1 MLKKKR
7 FSGLFGTSMT
17 DIPSPVPD
25 QLQQQQQQTAQHSSY
40 GPTSPSSAFTPQTL
54 ASQGRQGSMT
64 TLSTSFSGAASL
76 GANPSSND
84 DDSGL
89 NSLTRTE
96 THQSLENLK
105 KLVIAAESYRELT
118 TKLAKTTKQL
128 GRCFKEYGDSK
139 GMDSTYV
146 MCLKSSAN
154 FYESFSE
161 MEGKLATCLQKDFE
175 LLQANWEKHS
185 KRVTKDEK
193 AHDEVL
199 GDLDERIKKISL
211 NYDKK
216 TKKPDPNTA
225 LMSHEKYISTLS
237 ELQDSIAMAKKDHRN
252 TVARR
257 ERYTHSLTAQIA
269 CRISEA
275 QFLAIERQLRGS
287 GPSLLK
293 IKEWAPYA
301 GQDMP
306 PPTLTT
312 NGEPTIEIRG
322 GSFEEYIARHVPQQQ
337 ALPGSYQTPKSEPSK
352 ASGQPL
358 VTLSEMPQI
367 TLPPFAPMQQQ
378 QQQQQ
383 KQQQQPQPQPQP
395 QQQQPPVQPFSPMG
409 NPRGQSQETSE
420 RQSSTPLYQSPT
432 STTTP
437 IPMPIPPQP
446 QSQPQPHPN
455 PQRNL
460 PTTMPEP
467 KNYITQKPAIVVP
480 PMQMPTPQPTRTDK
494 PMVMEPPMS
503 RVSGQDQKV
512 LIKESTVAVEAPTKI
527 IHVDTPV
534 PAAPIVTTMPA
545 AEPAPVQ
552 IVSPPNTPGAFPVGN
567 TTAGR
572 ESETASKPVLDQK
585 TRENA
590 EHLEGGLPEDQ
601 GSVSTKVGGSLDG
614 GSTKGDMILSKLEYL
629 REMEHSQAV
638 VEAEDAADAAALDRY
653 HREKYLDRYRYPEDE
668 DALYRGDRQRDM
680 DQDEM
685 GGHQP
690 DDMYDEPYSPL
701 SREHHSFFDDG
712 EDVARL
718 EPRRYYDDE
727 ESQHSGSIPIQRD
740 RGEYFASR
748 SRYEERDYDRSY
760 QHYSSSMPTR
770 QQPQHYLSEREHEQ
784 AEWAAVGDAA
794 SMGGYAR
801 EHYPAS
807 REYPARPTLEDHE
820 RELELMNQKAAA
832 QSMNSAGAPRTAY
845 GRRPGTAPGTVA
857 HLRRRFS
864 DLTVT
869 DMASVS
875 SGMVSPPQGPR
886 PRGVSGPAP
895 SMQQEAVRRDSRY
908 PPRAS
913 TPQSRAAAA
922 SGYRYERNGDKPAP
936 MGSSGQLVGAGGGAG
951 NRFSV
956 GGSGRLG
963 SEYEDSSNGRM
974 SALPGDQRSRRR

>member
-40 GPTSPSSAFTPQTL
+40 GPTSPSAAFSPQTL
-54 ASQGRQGSMT
+54 ASQGRQGSMA
-64 TLSTSFSGAASL
+64 TLSTSFSGAATL
-76 GANPSSND
+76 GPNPPSND

-211 NYDKK
+211 SHDKK

-237 ELQDSIAMAKKDHRN
+237 ELQDSIAIAKKDHRN

-287 GPSLLK
+287 GPSLQK

-322 GSFEEYIARHVPQQQ
+322 GSFEEYIARHVPAQQ
-337 ALPGSYQTPKSEPSK
+337 ALPGAYQTSKSEPNK

-358 VTLSEMPQI
+358 
-367 TLPPFAPMQQQ
+367 
-378 QQQQQ
+378 
-383 KQQQQPQPQPQP
+383 
-395 QQQQPPVQPFSPMG
+395 
-409 NPRGQSQETSE
+409 
-420 RQSSTPLYQSPT
+420 
-432 STTTP
+432 
-437 IPMPIPPQP
+437 
-446 QSQPQPHPN
+446 
-455 PQRNL
+455 
-460 PTTMPEP
+460 
-467 KNYITQKPAIVVP
+467 
-480 PMQMPTPQPTRTDK
+480 PTRTER
-494 PMVMEPPMS
+494 PVVMEPPAS
-503 RVSGQDQKV
+503 RVSVQDPKV

-527 IHVDTPV
+527 VHVDTPE
-534 PAAPIVTTMPA
+534 PGASIVTTVSA
-545 AEPAPVQ
+545 AEPTPVM
-552 IVSPPNTPGAFPVGN
+552 IASPPNTPGAFPVG
-567 TTAGR
+567 TTP
-572 ESETASKPVLDQK
+572 ASKVSEAVSRQASGQP
-585 TRENA
+585 TREGA

-614 GSTKGDMILSKLEYL
+614 GSTKGDRILSKLEYL
-629 REMEHSQAV
+629 REMDHSQATI
-638 VEAEDAADAAALDRY
+638 EAEDAADAAALDRY

-668 DALYRGDRQRDM
+668 DPLYRGDRQRDL

-685 GGHQP
+685 GAHRP

-712 EDVARL
+712 EEVARL

-727 ESQHSGSIPIQRD
+727 ESQHSGSIPIQQD
-740 RGEYFASR
+740 RGEYFAAR

-770 QQPQHYLSEREHEQ
+770 QQPQHYLSERDHEQ
-784 AEWAAVGDAA
+784 AEWAAVGDTA

-807 REYPARPTLEDHE
+807 RDYPARPTLEDHE

-864 DLTVT
+864 DLSVT

-886 PRGVSGPAP
+886 PRGMSGSAP
-895 SMQQEAVRRDSRY
+895 NIQQESIRRDSRY

-936 MGSSGQLVGAGGGAG
+936 MGSSGQLVGTGGRFSAAGGGRPG
-951 NRFSV
+951 P
-956 GGSGRLG
+956 
-963 SEYEDSSNGRM
+963 EYEDSSNGRM

>member
-25 QLQQQQQQTAQHSSY
+25 QLQQQQQQQQTAQHSSY

-54 ASQGRQGSMT
+54 ASQGRQGSMAT
-64 TLSTSFSGAASL
+64 ISTSFTGAASL
-76 GANPSSND
+76 GANPPSND

-175 LLQANWEKHS
+175 LLQSNWEKHS

-322 GSFEEYIARHVPQQQ
+322 GSFEEYIARHVPPQQ
-337 ALPGSYQTPKSEPSK
+337 ALPGAYQAPKSEPNK

-358 VTLSEMPQI
+358 
-367 TLPPFAPMQQQ
+367 
-378 QQQQQ
+378 
-383 KQQQQPQPQPQP
+383 
-395 QQQQPPVQPFSPMG
+395 
-409 NPRGQSQETSE
+409 
-420 RQSSTPLYQSPT
+420 
-432 STTTP
+432 
-437 IPMPIPPQP
+437 
-446 QSQPQPHPN
+446 
-455 PQRNL
+455 
-460 PTTMPEP
+460 
-467 KNYITQKPAIVVP
+467 
-480 PMQMPTPQPTRTDK
+480 PTRTER
-494 PMVMEPPMS
+494 PLVTEPPVS
-503 RVSGQDQKV
+503 RVAGQDHKV
-512 LIKESTVAVEAPTKI
+512 LIKESTMAVEAPTKLTQ
-527 IHVDTPV
+527 VETPLPSV
-534 PAAPIVTTMPA
+534 PTVTTMPA
-545 AEPAPVQ
+545 TEPNPVL
-552 IVSPPNTPGAFPVGN
+552 ITSPPTTPGAFPVGN
-567 TTAGR
+567 TPASK
-572 ESETASKPVLDQK
+572 ESESASKPVLDQK
-585 TRENA
+585 TSEGA

-614 GSTKGDMILSKLEYL
+614 GSTKGDRILSKLEYL
-629 REMEHSQAV
+629 REMDHTQAIA
-638 VEAEDAADAAALDRY
+638 EAEDAADAAALDRY
-653 HREKYLDRYRYPEDE
+653 HREKYLDRYRYPED
-668 DALYRGDRQRDM
+668 DDPLYRGDRPRDL

-685 GGHQP
+685 GAHQP

-712 EDVARL
+712 EDVTRL

-727 ESQHSGSIPIQRD
+727 ESQHSGSIPIQRE

-784 AEWAAVGDAA
+784 AEWAAVGDTA
-794 SMGGYAR
+794 SIGGYAR
-801 EHYPAS
+801 EQYPAS
-807 REYPARPTLEDHE
+807 RDYPTRPTLEDHE

-832 QSMNSAGAPRTAY
+832 HSMNSAGAPRTAY

-864 DLTVT
+864 DLSVT
-869 DMASVS
+869 DMTSVS

-886 PRGVSGPAP
+886 PRGMSGSAP
-895 SMQQEAVRRDSRY
+895 NMQQESVRRDSRY

-936 MGSSGQLVGAGGGAG
+936 MGSSGQLVGTGG
-951 NRFSV
+951 RFSV
-956 GGSGRLG
+956 AGSGRPG

>member
-17 DIPSPVPD
+17 EIPSPVPD

-54 ASQGRQGSMT
+54 ASQGRQGSMA
-64 TLSTSFSGAASL
+64 TLSTSFTGAASL
-76 GANPSSND
+76 GANPPSND

-118 TKLAKTTKQL
+118 NKLAKTTKQL

-237 ELQDSIAMAKKDHRN
+237 ELQDSIAIAKKDHRN

-322 GSFEEYIARHVPQQQ
+322 GSFEEYIARHVPSQQ
-337 ALPGSYQTPKSEPSK
+337 AFPGAYQTPKSEPNK
-352 ASGQPL
+352 ASGQPV

-378 QQQQQ
+378 KQQQQQQQQQ
-383 KQQQQPQPQPQP
+383 KQQPQTQPQPQPQP
-395 QQQQPPVQPFSPMG
+395 QQQQPGQPFSSLG
-409 NPRGQSQETSE
+409 DPRGQSQEASE
-420 RQSSTPLYQSPT
+420 RQTLNPLYQSPT
-432 STTTP
+432 STTAP
-437 IPMPIPPQP
+437 IPMPTP
-446 QSQPQPHPN
+446 SQPQPQAN

-480 PMQMPTPQPTRTDK
+480 PMQMPTPQTTRTERSAIT
-494 PMVMEPPMS
+494 EPPES
-503 RVSGQDQKV
+503 RVAGQDQKV
-512 LIKESTVAVEAPTKI
+512 LIKESTLTVEAPTKT

-534 PAAPIVTTMPA
+534 PAAPTVTAVPA
-545 AEPAPVQ
+545 TEPTPVT
-552 IVSPPNTPGAFPVGN
+552 IASPPNTPGAFPVGN
-567 TTAGR
+567 TSASK
-572 ESETASKPVLDQK
+572 ESEVASKQILEQK
-585 TRENA
+585 TREGV
-590 EHLEGGLPEDQ
+590 EHLEGSLPEDQ

-629 REMEHSQAV
+629 RELDHNQAIG
-638 VEAEDAADAAALDRY
+638 EAEDAADAAALDRY

-668 DALYRGDRQRDM
+668 DPIYRGDRQRDP
-680 DQDEM
+680 DPNEM
-685 GGHQP
+685 GTHHP

-718 EPRRYYDDE
+718 EPRRYFDDE
-727 ESQHSGSIPIQRD
+727 ESQHSGSIPIQRE

-784 AEWAAVGDAA
+784 AEWAAVADTA
-794 SMGGYAR
+794 SIGGYAR

-832 QSMNSAGAPRTAY
+832 QSMNSTGAPRPAY

-864 DLTVT
+864 DLSVT

-875 SGMVSPPQGPR
+875 SGMVKQFLANARFVCSTRDKR
-886 PRGVSGPAP
+886 P
-895 SMQQEAVRRDSRY
+895 
-908 PPRAS
+908 
-913 TPQSRAAAA
+913 
-922 SGYRYERNGDKPAP
+922 
-936 MGSSGQLVGAGGGAG
+936 
-951 NRFSV
+951 
-956 GGSGRLG
+956 
-963 SEYEDSSNGRM
+963 
-974 SALPGDQRSRRR
+974 